1 MAVIIPRM
9 VAATATLWAMF
20 GLVVAGPS
28 LGFSPGVAR
37 TAMGLLGA
45 ELGAL
50 LLASYGCEPECTA
63 AAEVIGTV
71 ARVDLPILSGVFVLA
86 LLASQVRR
94 RPLPRRER
102 H

>member
-1 MAVIIPRM
+1 M

-37 TAMGLLGA
+37 TAMGLLAA
-45 ELGAL
+45 ELAAL
-50 LLASYGCEPECTA
+50 LLASYGCEPECTP
-63 AAEVIGTV
+63 AAEAVGTV
-71 ARVDLPILSGVFVLA
+71 ARVDLPILAAVFVVA
-86 LLASQVRR
+86 LLAGQALRR
-94 RPLPRRER
+94 RPSFPRER